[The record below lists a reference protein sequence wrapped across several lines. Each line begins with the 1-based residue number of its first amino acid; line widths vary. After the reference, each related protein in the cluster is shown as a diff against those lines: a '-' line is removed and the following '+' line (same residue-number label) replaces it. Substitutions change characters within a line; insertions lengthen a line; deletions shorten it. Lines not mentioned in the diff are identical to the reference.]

1 MDGGTIGS
9 RICELRRGVYTQTE
23 LAAEAGVSVDV
34 IRKLEQGRRQ
44 TASIPTLHSIARVLG
59 VDIGELLGRSRPVP
73 SGGEDQE
80 QVLAIRDALTSVDD
94 LLGELDD
101 ADAPDITELSRS
113 LTYAWGAFW
122 AGRYGLLAPILPR
135 LLAEAQAAT
144 HNATTGGGALAADLA
159 AQVYQLTAGTLPDLG
174 EANLAHTA
182 AREALRCAAGAADPL
197 REAVMHDMLGY
208 VLIRQGRFLD
218 AERVTVAAAEAL
230 QPRGEASTAQLS
242 VYGGLLLRGATAASR
257 QGRAGAA
264 TDLLREATATAE
276 HTGADRTDYE
286 VGFGPGIVVM
296 QSTDVAMVTE
306 DYAGAAVIA
315 RRMPRDAAL
324 TVKHRSRH
332 LADVAHAQVR
342 LRRYQAAESVLLTM
356 ERGAPD
362 WTAHHRLPRL
372 LVSELLT
379 RGRPST
385 RLQDLAQRLHATPG
399 RARHSQ

>member
-9 RICELRRGVYTQTE
+9 RICELRRGAYTQTE
-23 LAAEAGVSVDV
+23 LAVEAGVSVDV

-44 TASIPTLHSIARVLG
+44 TASIPTLHRIARVLG
-59 VDIGELLGRSRPVP
+59 VDIGDLLGPSRPVP
-73 SGGEDQE
+73 AGGEDQE
-80 QVLAIRDALTSVDD
+80 RVVTIRDALTSVDD

-122 AGRYGLLAPILPR
+122 SGRYGLLAPMLPR
-135 LLAEAQAAT
+135 LLAEAQAAM
-144 HNATTGGGALAADLA
+144 HNATAGGGGVAADLA
-159 AQVYQLTAGTLPDLG
+159 AQIHQLTAGTLLDFG
-174 EANLAHTA
+174 EADLALVA

-197 REAVMHDMLGY
+197 RATSIHCALGH
-208 VLIRQGRFLD
+208 VLIRQGRCLD
-218 AERVTVAAAEAL
+218 AERVTVAAAEAI
-230 QPRGEASTAQLS
+230 QPRGEASAARLS
-242 VYGGLLLRGATAASR
+242 VYGGLLLRGAAAAAR
-257 QGRAGAA
+257 EGRAGAA
-264 TDLLREATATAE
+264 SELLSEAAAVAE
-276 HTGADRTDYE
+276 RTGADRTNYE
-286 VGFGPGIVVM
+286 VGFGPGIVVT
-296 QSTDVAMVTE
+296 QSTDVAMIAE
-306 DYAGAAVIA
+306 DYAGAAAIA

-342 LRRYQAAESVLLTM
+342 LGRYDTAESVLLTL

-385 RLQDLAQRLHATPG
+385 RLRDLAQRLHVTPG
-399 RARHSQ
+399 RARHGQ